1 MIRYKYLTNRCDFH
15 EIRKEERVM
24 SNTNTEKERMS
35 IIDSNDIQEITAE
48 EMEEL
53 LSEVD
58 QEIENEKNSGK

>member
-1 MIRYKYLTNRCDFH
+1 
-15 EIRKEERVM
+15 M
-24 SNTNTEKERMS
+24 SNMNTEKERMS

>member
-1 MIRYKYLTNRCDFH
+1 MIRYKYLNNRCDFH

-24 SNTNTEKERMS
+24 SNMNTEKERMS

>member
-1 MIRYKYLTNRCDFH
+1 
-15 EIRKEERVM
+15 M
-24 SNTNTEKERMS
+24 SNMNTEKERMS

-48 EMEEL
+48 EMEQL

>member
-1 MIRYKYLTNRCDFH
+1 
-15 EIRKEERVM
+15 M